1 MTLTQACVVLGVC
14 LSTSSCLPDVHA
26 QQPTTLTTPPSPP
39 PIVESERWHLPHIG
53 ARAPSLDLLPGEQAG
68 ISRSIGDVS
77 SGFLVNGQSLAL
89 PHPYLAIL
97 DVQSKRHLTY
107 GTNQMMVLIQRAA
120 AHVNQRH
127 AGAVTY
133 LGNIGRVGGGDIR
146 WSVSHN
152 SGRDADLA
160 FFVVDAQGQPAVMP
174 DLLALDEDGRYEGEH
189 GIFVFDVPRNW
200 SLVEGLI
207 RHGGDQLQYI
217 FVANWLRDKL
227 LLYGR
232 ASGASAETLRRA
244 GLLLQQPRATLP
256 HNDHFHVRLFCA
268 PTDVE
273 VGCKNSGRTQPWR
286 KTHGDMRQRAITRA
300 KQALGSQDT
309 DVRLAG
315 IRRLELLGD
324 RSSSK
329 VISARLTDAEPRVR
343 AAAARALGGLG
354 RGDRALA
361 KRIKLE
367 THPQVILEIM
377 ASLKQLKSTTST
389 RALIAMLEN
398 GKPVTLN
405 DGDLTI
411 DTRILAAQSLGWT
424 ESKLPVP
431 PLIKA
436 LASEEKPLRL
446 AAVDALR
453 FLTNHQ
459 FYKRWHKIHR
469 SKRAKKKLASA
480 IESWQVWYDANKKKR
495 RRQWVLMGFQQS
507 GFKVNKL
514 NKKDVWVLCRAIDPV
529 AHTTYNAQRVLMR
542 LSGHNARS
550 LRWRYEDANYYWRR
564 WFERRQRKFRLPRI
578 PADLSTQDG
587 YQKYL
592 KEQEQKRK
600 TKASPAIS
608 SKRNK
613 RKSSSRRSSQSSR
626 GGKKSSRGGK
636 KRSRGRR
643 RRN

>member
-1 MTLTQACVVLGVC
+1 MTLTRTCFALGIC
-14 LSTSSCLPDVHA
+14 LSALGCLPDVHA
-26 QQPTTLTTPPSPP
+26 QQPIPPTTPPSPP
-39 PIVESERWHLPHIG
+39 PIIEGEQWHLPNIG
-53 ARAPSLDLLPGEQAG
+53 ARAPSLDLLPGEQAD

-97 DVQSKRHLTY
+97 DVQSRRHLTY
-107 GTNQMMVLIQRAA
+107 GTNQMMALIQRAA

-127 AGAVTY
+127 SGAVTY

-160 FFVVDAQGQPAVMP
+160 FFVVDANGQPAVMP

-232 ASGASAETLRRA
+232 ASGASAETLQRA

-256 HNDHFHVRLFCA
+256 HNDHFHIRLFCA

-273 VGCKNSGRTQPWR
+273 VGCKNSGRTQPWLNQ
-286 KTHGDMRQRAITRA
+286 HGAVRQRALTRA
-300 KQALGSQDT
+300 KQALSAQDA
-309 DVRLAG
+309 DIRLAG
-315 IRRLELLGD
+315 VRRVALLKD
-324 RSSSK
+324 RSSTK
-329 VISARLTDAEPRVR
+329 AISAKLTDTDPRVR
-343 AAAARALGGLG
+343 AAAARALAVLG
-354 RGDRALA
+354 RGDKALA
-361 KRIKLE
+361 KRVKVE
-367 THPQVILEIM
+367 THPQVVLEM
-377 ASLKQLKSTTST
+377 MEALKQLKSTTST
-389 RALIAMLEN
+389 RALIAMLEQ
-398 GKPVTLN
+398 GKPLTLN
-405 DGDLTI
+405 DGDLRI

-424 ESKLPVP
+424 ESKLPVQ

-436 LASEEKPLRL
+436 LASEEEPLRL

-453 FLTNHQ
+453 LLTNHQ
-459 FYKRWHKIHR
+459 FYKRWSKAHR

-495 RRQWVLMGFQQS
+495 RRQWVLMGFQQA

-578 PADLSTQDG
+578 PPDLSTKDG

-600 TKASPAIS
+600 AKASPAVSI
-608 SKRNK
+608 RRTK
-613 RKSSSRRSSQSSR
+613 RKSF
-626 GGKKSSRGGK
+626 SSRGGK
-636 KRSRGRR
+636 KRARGGRR
-643 RRN
+643 RN